1 MQNTSG
7 KSTRIGTLWRSQRT
21 SRRLPKWHP
30 RAYRTIVCAVGAAVF
45 VGMLRPIHVNQRNN
59 LEPSGTY
66 ERDGSGESVKLASAF
81 EDLRRLP
88 VIEQDVVGSQE

>member
-1 MQNTSG
+1 M
-7 KSTRIGTLWRSQRT
+7 
-21 SRRLPKWHP
+21 
-30 RAYRTIVCAVGAAVF
+30 
-45 VGMLRPIHVNQRNN
+45 GMLRPIHVNQRNN